1 MIYRVR
7 VYRHAVAQRGLG
19 SGQIPVRAGEIA
31 AAFQRK
37 PLRLRAVGAELR
49 FVQAF
54 GQVDHL
60 LRHASQL
67 GFQGM
72 GEGCIQ
78 NDRIPAYH
86 RVQAVRIAGAQVVFN
101 RPSLSLPAFGGGA
114 HQRALA
120 AAWPALN
127 QQDFGLLRARKQILK
142 IPYKAAAG
150 IAAGKITLRRH
161 TVFLL
166 KKWMVHC
173 MRRVLLL

>member
-1 MIYRVR
+1 M
-7 VYRHAVAQRGLG
+7 
-19 SGQIPVRAGEIA
+19 
-31 AAFQRK
+31 
-37 PLRLRAVGAELR
+37 GAELR

-60 LRHASQL
+60 LRHARQL
-67 GFQGM
+67 GLQGM

-86 RVQAVRIAGAQVVFN
+86 RVQAVRVAGAQVVFH
-101 RPSLSLPAFGGGA
+101 RPSLGFPALGGGA
-114 HQRALA
+114 HQRAFA
-120 AAWPALN
+120 AARPALN
-127 QQDFGLLRARKQILK
+127 QQDFGLLRAWKQILK
-142 IPYKAAAG
+142 VPYKAAAG